1 MLRISRD
8 NSNDGSVTLR
18 LEGELSGP
26 WINETSRLC
35 EGIIATGQRLRID
48 LADVTFADR
57 TGVELLGNL
66 RTRQAMLDRCSPF
79 LTAQL
84 QLTASASDG

>member
-1 MLRISRD
+1 MLKISRD
-8 NSNDGSVTLR
+8 NANDGSVTLR
-18 LEGELSGP
+18 LEGEISGP
-26 WINETSRLC
+26 SVDETSRLC

-66 RTRQAMLDRCSPF
+66 RTQQTSLDHCSLF
-79 LTAQL
+79 LRAQL
-84 QLTASASDG
+84 QLNANATGG

>member
-8 NSNDGSVTLR
+8 NDNSGLVTLR
-18 LEGELSGP
+18 LEGEITGP
-26 WINETSRLC
+26 WVDETSRLC
-35 EGIIATGQRLRID
+35 EGIIANGQRLRID

-57 TGVELLGNL
+57 TGVKLLGNL

-79 LTAQL
+79 LSAQL
-84 QLTASASDG
+84 QFNGNATDD

>member
-8 NSNDGSVTLR
+8 NADDGLVTLR
-18 LEGELSGP
+18 LEGEISGP
-26 WINETSRLC
+26 WVTETSQLC
-35 EGIIATGQRLRID
+35 EGIIANGQRLRID

-66 RTRQAMLDRCSPF
+66 QTRQAMLDHCSPF

-84 QLTASASDG
+84 RLTANALDG